1 MSPTVDRSRV
11 VGYVRVS
18 TDEQAES
25 GAGLAAQ
32 RQAILQECER
42 RGWELIDLVSDEAVS
57 GGVPFAERPG
67 GRRVLELLAS
77 REAGGLVVAKMD
89 RLTRGI
95 KDFVG
100 LHDQA
105 QAERWALVMLDVDLD
120 TSTPTG
126 EFTANIR
133 ASAAQFERRL
143 IGQRTREALAQK
155 RAQGIRL
162 GRPPEIDTATEE
174 LIVSWRREGLP
185 LRTIVD
191 QLNSGAVAT
200 ARSGA
205 SWHVSTIRRVL
216 GRHETPSFRPGRRR
230 S

>member
-1 MSPTVDRSRV
+1 
-11 VGYVRVS
+11 
-18 TDEQAES
+18 
-25 GAGLAAQ
+25 
-32 RQAILQECER
+32 
-42 RGWELIDLVSDEAVS
+42 
-57 GGVPFAERPG
+57 
-67 GRRVLELLAS
+67 
-77 REAGGLVVAKMD
+77 MD

-133 ASAAQFERRL
+133 ASASQFERRL

-162 GRPPEIDTATEE
+162 GRPPEIDPATEE
-174 LIVSWRREGLP
+174 LIVSWRRAGLP
-185 LRTIVD
+185 LRTIAEE
-191 QLNSGAVAT
+191 LNAADFSRAAGGT
-200 ARSGA
+200 A
-205 SWHVSTIRRVL
+205 WHVSTVRRVL
-216 GRHETPSFRPGRRR
+216 GRHDVPAFRPGRRPR
-230 S
+230 AS